1 MKKNGIVNNDI
12 LRAKTDIDNFERM
25 IREEVDDGNENIF
38 DVLEDEG
45 IEYLK
50 EKLIRSLKIPASYTL
65 NIDYKHHRETINK
78 KRV

>member
-1 MKKNGIVNNDI
+1 MNNINNYEKNGIVNNDI

-38 DVLEDEG
+38 DELEDED

-50 EKLIRSLKIPASYTL
+50 EKLIRSLKIPASYK
-65 NIDYKHHRETINK
+65 YR
-78 KRV
+78 

>member
-25 IREEVDDGNENIF
+25 IREEV
-38 DVLEDEG
+38 EDED

-50 EKLIRSLKIPASYTL
+50 EKLIRSLKIPASYK
-65 NIDYKHHRETINK
+65 YR
-78 KRV
+78 